1 MTQEK
6 KNGKIIAIIT
16 MIFLFGM
23 ISFVT
28 NLAAPMGIVLK
39 NQFDVSNAL
48 GMLGNFGNFIA
59 YAVMGIPSGILLQR
73 VGYKKTA
80 LIAVAIGFIGV
91 GIQFL
96 SGHSSPEMAFAVYL
110 IGAFVAGF
118 SMCLLNTVVN
128 PMLNKLGG
136 EGNKG
141 NQLIQVGGS
150 FNSVMATITPM
161 FVGILIAGSIEK
173 ATISQIFPVMYTAM
187 AVFAFAFF
195 VLLFVRIP
203 EPNAATTTEPISTLM
218 KGALKFRHFVL
229 GAIAIFV
236 YVGIEVGVP
245 GTLNLFLTDPVEKGG
260 AGIAS
265 TISGFVV
272 GTYWFLMLIG
282 RLAGAS
288 LGAKVSSKAMLTFT
302 SGLGLILVF
311 LAIFSSTGTLVNL
324 PVLQQSATGGL
335 SFGFAEVP
343 INAMY
348 LVLVG
353 FCTSIM
359 WGGIFNLAVEGLGK
373 YLAAA
378 SGLFMVLVCGG
389 GNKGNQL
396 IQVGGSFNSVMATIT
411 PMFVGILIAGSIE
424 KATIS
429 QIFPVMYTAMAV
441 FAFAFFV
448 LLFVRIPEPNAATT
462 TEPIS
467 TLMKG
472 ALKFRHFVLGA
483 IAIFVYVGIEVGVPG
498 TLNLFLTDPVEKGG
512 AGIASTISGFVV
524 GTYWFLMLIG
534 RLAGAS
540 LGAKVS
546 SKAMLTFT
554 SALGLI
560 LVFLAI
566 FSSTGTLVNLPVLQQ
581 SATGGLSFGFAEVP
595 INAMYLVL
603 VGLCTSIMWGGIFNL
618 AVEGL
623 GKYLAAASGL
633 FMVLVCGGGILPVI
647 QGWVADVAGFMASY
661 WVIIAALA
669 YLLYYGLVGCKNVN
683 KDIPVE

>member
-203 EPNAATTTEPISTLM
+203 EPNAAATTEPIS
-218 KGALKFRHFVL
+218 R
-229 GAIAIFV
+229 
-236 YVGIEVGVP
+236 
-245 GTLNLFLTDPVEKGG
+245 
-260 AGIAS
+260 
-265 TISGFVV
+265 
-272 GTYWFLMLIG
+272 
-282 RLAGAS
+282 
-288 LGAKVSSKAMLTFT
+288 
-302 SGLGLILVF
+302 
-311 LAIFSSTGTLVNL
+311 
-324 PVLQQSATGGL
+324 
-335 SFGFAEVP
+335 
-343 INAMY
+343 
-348 LVLVG
+348 
-353 FCTSIM
+353 
-359 WGGIFNLAVEGLGK
+359 
-373 YLAAA
+373 
-378 SGLFMVLVCGG
+378 
-389 GNKGNQL
+389 
-396 IQVGGSFNSVMATIT
+396 
-411 PMFVGILIAGSIE
+411 
-424 KATIS
+424 
-429 QIFPVMYTAMAV
+429 
-441 FAFAFFV
+441 
-448 LLFVRIPEPNAATT
+448 
-462 TEPIS
+462 
-467 TLMKG
+467 LMKG

>member
-1 MTQEK
+1 MTQQK
-6 KNGKIIAIIT
+6 QNGKLIAIIT

-39 NQFDVSNAL
+39 NQFSVSNAL

-80 LIAVAIGFIGV
+80 LIAVAVGFIGV
-91 GIQFL
+91 GIQYL
-96 SGHSSPEMAFAVYL
+96 SGHSSPDMAFAVYL
-110 IGAFVAGF
+110 IGAFIAGF

-187 AVFAFAFF
+187 AVFAIAFF
-195 VLLFVRIP
+195 VLLIVPIP
-203 EPNAATTTEPISTLM
+203 EPNAATSTEPIGKLM
-218 KGALKFRHFVL
+218 SGALKFRHFIL

-236 YVGIEVGVP
+236 YVGVEVGVP
-245 GTLNLFLTDPVEKGG
+245 GTLNLFLTDPIEKGG
-260 AGIAS
+260 AGISS

-288 LGAKVSSKAMLTFT
+288 LGAK
-302 SGLGLILVF
+302 I
-311 LAIFSSTGTLVNL
+311 
-324 PVLQQSATGGL
+324 
-335 SFGFAEVP
+335 
-343 INAMY
+343 
-348 LVLVG
+348 
-353 FCTSIM
+353 
-359 WGGIFNLAVEGLGK
+359 
-373 YLAAA
+373 
-378 SGLFMVLVCGG
+378 
-389 GNKGNQL
+389 
-396 IQVGGSFNSVMATIT
+396 
-411 PMFVGILIAGSIE
+411 
-424 KATIS
+424 
-429 QIFPVMYTAMAV
+429 
-441 FAFAFFV
+441 
-448 LLFVRIPEPNAATT
+448 
-462 TEPIS
+462 
-467 TLMKG
+467 
-472 ALKFRHFVLGA
+472 
-483 IAIFVYVGIEVGVPG
+483 
-498 TLNLFLTDPVEKGG
+498 
-512 AGIASTISGFVV
+512 
-524 GTYWFLMLIG
+524 
-534 RLAGAS
+534 
-540 LGAKVS
+540 S

-554 SALGLI
+554 SALGLL

-566 FSSTGTLVNLPVLQQ
+566 FSSTGSLVNLPVLQQ
-581 SATGGLSFGFAEVP
+581 SATGCLSFGFAEVP

-647 QGWVADVAGFMASY
+647 QGLVADIAGFMQSY
-661 WVIIAALA
+661 WVIIAALG
-669 YLLYYGLVGCKNVN
+669 YLLFYGLVGCKNVN
-683 KDIPVE
+683 KDIKVD

>member
-1 MTQEK
+1 MTQQK
-6 KNGKIIAIIT
+6 QNGKLIAIIT

-39 NQFDVSNAL
+39 NQFSVSNAL

-59 YAVMGIPSGILLQR
+59 YAVMGIPSGILLQK

-91 GIQFL
+91 GVQFL

-110 IGAFVAGF
+110 IGAFIAGF

-141 NQLIQVGGS
+141 NQLIQIGGS

-173 ATISQIFPVMYTAM
+173 ATISPIFPVMYTAM
-187 AVFAFAFF
+187 AVFALAFL
-195 VLLFVRIP
+195 VLLFVPIP
-203 EPNAATTTEPISTLM
+203 EPNAATTTEPIGKLM
-218 KGALKFRHFVL
+218 SGALKFRHF
-229 GAIAIFV
+229 I
-236 YVGIEVGVP
+236 
-245 GTLNLFLTDPVEKGG
+245 
-260 AGIAS
+260 
-265 TISGFVV
+265 
-272 GTYWFLMLIG
+272 
-282 RLAGAS
+282 
-288 LGAKVSSKAMLTFT
+288 
-302 SGLGLILVF
+302 
-311 LAIFSSTGTLVNL
+311 
-324 PVLQQSATGGL
+324 
-335 SFGFAEVP
+335 
-343 INAMY
+343 
-348 LVLVG
+348 
-353 FCTSIM
+353 
-359 WGGIFNLAVEGLGK
+359 
-373 YLAAA
+373 
-378 SGLFMVLVCGG
+378 
-389 GNKGNQL
+389 
-396 IQVGGSFNSVMATIT
+396 
-411 PMFVGILIAGSIE
+411 
-424 KATIS
+424 
-429 QIFPVMYTAMAV
+429 
-441 FAFAFFV
+441 
-448 LLFVRIPEPNAATT
+448 
-462 TEPIS
+462 
-467 TLMKG
+467 
-472 ALKFRHFVLGA
+472 LGA

-554 SALGLI
+554 SALGLL
-560 LVFLAI
+560 LVILAI
-566 FSSTGTLVNLPVLQQ
+566 FSPTDSFVNMPVLQQ
-581 SATGGLSFGFAEVP
+581 SATGGLSFGLAEVP

-647 QGWVADVAGFMASY
+647 QGVVADMAGFMASY

-669 YLLYYGLVGCKNVN
+669 YLLFYGLIGCKNVN
-683 KDIPVE
+683 KDIKVD

>member
-203 EPNAATTTEPISTLM
+203 EPNAAATTEPISTLM

-260 AGIAS
+260 AG
-265 TISGFVV
+265 
-272 GTYWFLMLIG
+272 L
-282 RLAGAS
+282 
-288 LGAKVSSKAMLTFT
+288 
-302 SGLGLILVF
+302 
-311 LAIFSSTGTLVNL
+311 
-324 PVLQQSATGGL
+324 
-335 SFGFAEVP
+335 
-343 INAMY
+343 
-348 LVLVG
+348 
-353 FCTSIM
+353 
-359 WGGIFNLAVEGLGK
+359 
-373 YLAAA
+373 
-378 SGLFMVLVCGG
+378 
-389 GNKGNQL
+389 
-396 IQVGGSFNSVMATIT
+396 
-411 PMFVGILIAGSIE
+411 
-424 KATIS
+424 
-429 QIFPVMYTAMAV
+429 
-441 FAFAFFV
+441 
-448 LLFVRIPEPNAATT
+448 
-462 TEPIS
+462 
-467 TLMKG
+467 
-472 ALKFRHFVLGA
+472 
-483 IAIFVYVGIEVGVPG
+483 
-498 TLNLFLTDPVEKGG
+498 
-512 AGIASTISGFVV
+512 ASTISGFVV

>member
-96 SGHSSPEMAFAVYL
+96 SGHSSPEMA
-110 IGAFVAGF
+110 
-118 SMCLLNTVVN
+118 
-128 PMLNKLGG
+128 
-136 EGNKG
+136 
-141 NQLIQVGGS
+141 
-150 FNSVMATITPM
+150 TITPM

-203 EPNAATTTEPISTLM
+203 EPNAA
-218 KGALKFRHFVL
+218 A
-229 GAIAIFV
+229 
-236 YVGIEVGVP
+236 
-245 GTLNLFLTDPVEKGG
+245 
-260 AGIAS
+260 
-265 TISGFVV
+265 
-272 GTYWFLMLIG
+272 
-282 RLAGAS
+282 
-288 LGAKVSSKAMLTFT
+288 
-302 SGLGLILVF
+302 
-311 LAIFSSTGTLVNL
+311 
-324 PVLQQSATGGL
+324 
-335 SFGFAEVP
+335 
-343 INAMY
+343 
-348 LVLVG
+348 
-353 FCTSIM
+353 
-359 WGGIFNLAVEGLGK
+359 
-373 YLAAA
+373 
-378 SGLFMVLVCGG
+378 
-389 GNKGNQL
+389 
-396 IQVGGSFNSVMATIT
+396 
-411 PMFVGILIAGSIE
+411 
-424 KATIS
+424 
-429 QIFPVMYTAMAV
+429 
-441 FAFAFFV
+441 
-448 LLFVRIPEPNAATT
+448 T

>member
-1 MTQEK
+1 MTQQK
-6 KNGKIIAIIT
+6 QNGKLIAIIT

-39 NQFDVSNAL
+39 NQFSVSNAL

-80 LIAVAIGFIGV
+80 LIAVAVGFIGV
-91 GIQFL
+91 GIQYL
-96 SGHSSPEMAFAVYL
+96 SGHSSPDMAFAVYL
-110 IGAFVAGF
+110 IGAFIAGF

-187 AVFAFAFF
+187 AVFAFF
-195 VLLFVRIP
+195 VLLIVPIP
-203 EPNAATTTEPISTLM
+203 EPNAATSTEPIGKLM
-218 KGALKFRHFVL
+218 SGALKFRHFIL

-236 YVGIEVGVP
+236 YVGVEVGVP
-245 GTLNLFLTDPVEKGG
+245 GTLNLFLTDPIEKGG
-260 AGIAS
+260 AGISS

-288 LGAKVSSKAMLTFT
+288 LGAK
-302 SGLGLILVF
+302 I
-311 LAIFSSTGTLVNL
+311 
-324 PVLQQSATGGL
+324 
-335 SFGFAEVP
+335 
-343 INAMY
+343 
-348 LVLVG
+348 
-353 FCTSIM
+353 
-359 WGGIFNLAVEGLGK
+359 
-373 YLAAA
+373 
-378 SGLFMVLVCGG
+378 
-389 GNKGNQL
+389 
-396 IQVGGSFNSVMATIT
+396 
-411 PMFVGILIAGSIE
+411 
-424 KATIS
+424 
-429 QIFPVMYTAMAV
+429 
-441 FAFAFFV
+441 
-448 LLFVRIPEPNAATT
+448 
-462 TEPIS
+462 
-467 TLMKG
+467 
-472 ALKFRHFVLGA
+472 
-483 IAIFVYVGIEVGVPG
+483 
-498 TLNLFLTDPVEKGG
+498 
-512 AGIASTISGFVV
+512 
-524 GTYWFLMLIG
+524 
-534 RLAGAS
+534 
-540 LGAKVS
+540 S

-554 SALGLI
+554 SALGLL

-566 FSSTGTLVNLPVLQQ
+566 FSSTGSLVNLPVLQQ

-647 QGWVADVAGFMASY
+647 QGLVADIAGFMPSY
-661 WVIIAALA
+661 WVIIAALG
-669 YLLYYGLVGCKNVN
+669 YLLFYGLVGCKNVN
-683 KDIPVE
+683 KDIKVD

>member
-1 MTQEK
+1 
-6 KNGKIIAIIT
+6 
-16 MIFLFGM
+16 M

-39 NQFDVSNAL
+39 NQFSVSNAL

-59 YAVMGIPSGILLQR
+59 YAVMGIPSGILLQK

-96 SGHSSPEMAFAVYL
+96 SGHSNPEIAFAVYL
-110 IGAFVAGF
+110 FGAFIAGF
-118 SMCLLNTVVN
+118 SMCLLNAVVN

-141 NQLIQVGGS
+141 NQLIQIGGS

-187 AVFAFAFF
+187 AVFALAFL
-195 VLLFVRIP
+195 VLLFVPIP
-203 EPNAATTTEPISTLM
+203 EPNANAATEPIGKLM
-218 KGALKFRHFVL
+218 KGALKFRHFIL

-288 LGAKVSSKAMLTFT
+288 LGAKVSSKTMLTFT
-302 SGLGLILVF
+302 SALGLLLVF
-311 LAIFSSTGTLVNL
+311 LAIFSSTNSFVNL

-335 SFGFAEVP
+335 SFG
-343 INAMY
+343 
-348 LVLVG
+348 L
-353 FCTSIM
+353 
-359 WGGIFNLAVEGLGK
+359 
-373 YLAAA
+373 
-378 SGLFMVLVCGG
+378 
-389 GNKGNQL
+389 
-396 IQVGGSFNSVMATIT
+396 
-411 PMFVGILIAGSIE
+411 
-424 KATIS
+424 
-429 QIFPVMYTAMAV
+429 
-441 FAFAFFV
+441 
-448 LLFVRIPEPNAATT
+448 
-462 TEPIS
+462 
-467 TLMKG
+467 
-472 ALKFRHFVLGA
+472 
-483 IAIFVYVGIEVGVPG
+483 
-498 TLNLFLTDPVEKGG
+498 
-512 AGIASTISGFVV
+512 
-524 GTYWFLMLIG
+524 
-534 RLAGAS
+534 
-540 LGAKVS
+540 
-546 SKAMLTFT
+546 
-554 SALGLI
+554 
-560 LVFLAI
+560 
-566 FSSTGTLVNLPVLQQ
+566 
-581 SATGGLSFGFAEVP
+581 AEVP

-647 QGWVADVAGFMASY
+647 QGVVADMAGFMASY

-669 YLLYYGLVGCKNVN
+669 YLLFYGLIGCKNVN
-683 KDIPVE
+683 KDIKVD